1 MNPPKPLYYPYRSLK
16 GTLKPQLLS
25 PMILEAYALIGRE
38 DLALLAG
45 SEVSQGAGLLA
56 FRV

>member
-1 MNPPKPLYYPYRSLK
+1 
-16 GTLKPQLLS
+16 
-25 PMILEAYALIGRE
+25 MILEAYALIGRE